1 MKAYLFVLGLT
12 FVIFSLL
19 RLQSLLNLDRARYR
33 VTRHIQLTDEDFM
46 IELAPLGR
54 RIAPHRGH
62 RREYVNSREMREYCA
77 RILPPAPPKRIV
89 TACLQ
94 SPRSAHLTKTRIGAN
109 I

>member
-1 MKAYLFVLGLT
+1 MPDLGSQEATSVAVKAYLFVLGLT
-12 FVIFSLL
+12 FAIFSLL

-62 RREYVNSREMREYCA
+62 RREYVNSREIREYCDMA
-77 RILPPAPPKRIV
+77 RNL
-89 TACLQ
+89 
-94 SPRSAHLTKTRIGAN
+94 
-109 I
+109 